1 MIITID
7 GPVASGK
14 STLAKELAKKLNFY
28 YLYSGYL
35 YRSLGY
41 LLHKH
46 QNYTAETVEY
56 ASKADVDK
64 YLDPNRFVYKYSAQ
78 DGVNIFF
85 DELEITPFL
94 KEPLVDRL
102 SSYVSRNLYVR
113 DSIVD
118 MQRHLASQ
126 QTTVLEGR
134 DGGSIVFPYAD
145 YKFFL
150 TARPEIRAQRWRDMQ
165 RKKGNEFSL
174 EKSLYRISERDASD
188 MHRKH
193 SPMVIPKN
201 SIVVD
206 NSDFTQEE
214 TLHHILKLLESR

>member
-14 STLAKELAKKLNFY
+14 STLAKELAKKLDFY

-46 QNYTAETVEY
+46 LNYTSETIEY
-56 ASKADVDK
+56 VSSSDVDT
-64 YLDPNRFVYKYSAQ
+64 YLDTNQFIYRYNPKNGIQ
-78 DGVNIFF
+78 IFF
-85 DELEITPFL
+85 DDEEITPFL
-94 KEPLVDRL
+94 KEPLVDQL
-102 SSYVSRNLYVR
+102 SSHVSRNLYVR
-113 DSIVD
+113 DSMVN
-118 MQRHLASQ
+118 MQRHIASQ
-126 QTTVLEGR
+126 QPTVLEGR
-134 DGGSIVFPYAD
+134 DGGSVVFPNAQ

-150 TARPEIRAQRWRDMQ
+150 TARPEVRAQRWRDMQ

-174 EKSLYRISERDASD
+174 EKALYRISERDSSD
-188 MHRKH
+188 MHRKC
-193 SPMVIPKN
+193 SPLIIPKN

-206 NSDFTQEE
+206 NSDMNQEA
-214 TLHHILKLLESR
+214 TLHHVLKLLETK